1 MPKNRLSGDERRH
14 QIIEK
19 AAEVF
24 AKKGV
29 MGTRT
34 RDIAEICNI
43 NEALIYRHFASK
55 EELYQEAMVYS
66 YDLAARSWMSGAKGH
81 TNGLSALLAVFL
93 AQFKMLSENPVLC
106 ANMWHGIAST
116 THDPIMAESVE
127 EKLNSFHVF
136 IKGLI
141 EQGVKDGSIK
151 PEIDP
156 ELCAWLMRGST
167 YNFMLRAIL
176 NLKASREV
184 RDPDRYCEFIGD
196 LLSTDSKPGPVES

>member
-1 MPKNRLSGDERRH
+1 MPKNRLSGDERRQ

-34 RDIAEICNI
+34 RDIAEVCNI

-55 EELYQEAMVYS
+55 EELYQAAMIYS
-66 YDLAARSWMSGAKGH
+66 YDLAIRSWKSVAKGH

-93 AQFKMLSENPVLC
+93 AQFKMLNENPVLC
-106 ANMWHGIAST
+106 ANLWHGMAST
-116 THDPIMAESVE
+116 THDPIMKEHA
-127 EKLNSFHVF
+127 KRQLNSYQLF

-156 ELCAWLMRGST
+156 ELGAWLLRGST
-167 YNFMLRAIL
+167 YNFMLHGIL
-176 NLKASREV
+176 NLEASSDA
-184 RDPDRYCEFIGD
+184 RDPERYCEFIRF
-196 LLSTDSKPGPVES
+196 LISTGSKSGPVES